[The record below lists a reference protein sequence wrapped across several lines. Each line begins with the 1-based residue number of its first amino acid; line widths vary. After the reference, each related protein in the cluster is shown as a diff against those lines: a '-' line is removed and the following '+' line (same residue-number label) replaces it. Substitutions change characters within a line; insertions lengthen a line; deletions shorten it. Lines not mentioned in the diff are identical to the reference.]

1 MKIQVIE
8 WQKRHNLT
16 KGSYQEYAKY
26 FCKPV
31 RKRDDHRKN
40 GQETW
45 IRNFFKKTFK
55 WLTNRKT
62 QVQPH

>member
-8 WQKRHNLT
+8 WQKIHNLT

-45 IRNFFKKTFK
+45 IRTFFKR
-55 WLTNRKT
+55 LSND
-62 QVQPH
+62 